1 MNKEEARAMLERVAQ
16 SRQKADVVVG
26 IDPDID
32 NSGLC
37 IISPKE
43 KSVSISS
50 VSINELMYILK
61 GMEVSMKEKG
71 EKIRIFV
78 EAGWKNESNWHI
90 NTSFSK
96 KVCVEIGRRTGL
108 NHATAKIIAEI
119 ARSFFNLD
127 VIEIRPLKK
136 CWKGKDGKITHEELN
151 YQLKLYGFKPL
162 KRTNQ
167 DIRDSVLLALL
178 NI

>member
-1 MNKEEARAMLERVAQ
+1 MNKEEAREMLERVAQ

-90 NTSFSK
+90 NPSFSK

-108 NHATAKIIAEI
+108 NHASAKIIAEI
-119 ARSFFNLD
+119 ARDYFQLD
-127 VIEIRPLKK
+127 VVEIKPLKK
-136 CWKGKDGKITHEELN
+136 CWKGKEGKITHEELN
-151 YQLKLYGFKPL
+151 QQLKMYGFEPL

-167 DIRDSVLLALL
+167 DQRDSCLIALL

>member
-16 SRQKADVVVG
+16 SRQKADVIVG
-26 IDPDID
+26 IDPDIE
-32 NSGLC
+32 NSGVC
-37 IISPKE
+37 IIKPKE
-43 KSVSISS
+43 KSICISS
-50 VSINELMYILK
+50 ASITELMYILK
-61 GMEVSMKEKG
+61 GMEVDSKEKG

-90 NTSFSK
+90 NPSFAK

-108 NHATAKIIAEI
+108 NHATAKIIADI

-127 VIEIRPLKK
+127 VIEIRPLQK
-136 CWKGKDGKITHEELN
+136 CWKGKDGKITHDELN
-151 YQLKLYGFKPL
+151 QQLKMYGFEPL